1 MILVFGAIITF
12 FFILFYYA
20 EKFNRLEEQKRGK
33 KREIHI
39 MR

>member
-20 EKFNRLEEQKRGK
+20 EKFNRMEEQKRSK
-33 KREIHI
+33 KTEIRI
-39 MR
+39 SR